1 MRSVQRLRR
10 KSKQQLPEP
19 QELWNL
25 FAGRGISGM
34 RNVIFLLIYQN
45 PVEFNIYEN
54 LEGTPVELVYKARVT
69 TWQNVNEF

>member
-1 MRSVQRLRR
+1 
-10 KSKQQLPEP
+10 
-19 QELWNL
+19 
-25 FAGRGISGM
+25 M